1 MDRRGFLEQSVQLAV
16 LSVLAGSC
24 TDASSIMGADLNG
37 GKDVVVTLA
46 DYPSLLQAGGIARI
60 RGVSPPLALVNEGSD
75 VFSAFSLV
83 CPHQGYTV
91 QISGSGFHC
100 PGHGAGFDNNGEW
113 TGGQPTSNLRQ
124 YPTQYDAG
132 TGTVTVSS
140 A

>member
-16 LSVLAGSC
+16 LSVLAASC
-24 TDASSIMGADLNG
+24 TDAGSIMGADLNG
-37 GKDVVVTLA
+37 GQDVVVTLA

-75 VFSAFSLV
+75 VFSGFSLV

-91 QISGSGFHC
+91 QIEGSSFHC
-100 PGHGAGFDNNGEW
+100 PGHGARFDKNGEW

-124 YPTQYDAG
+124 YPTRYDAG